1 MRIDDVTVEV
11 RNADLERVGQILPV
25 DLVGFE
31 AVPRFNNVG
40 TWRFN
45 LPADHHL
52 AEAVRTPGSGI
63 VVTGPN
69 GVLMSG
75 PMKSVVVDRNS
86 SDPAGTLTVEGTD
99 DSILLGQRL
108 AYPTP
113 TTADVTAQ
121 TTAYDQ
127 RSGTASTVML
137 DYVNANIGPS
147 APVERKI
154 DVLTLADDPNV
165 GSTVYGT
172 ARFDVLGELLTGLAS
187 VDGLGFDIRQVGS
200 DLEFSVYEP
209 QDKSGTVRMDTANDT
224 LSSSKFSYS
233 SPGATVAIVA
243 GAGEGTD
250 RVFQQVTTAESI
262 AAQAAW
268 DKRIES
274 FIDEQNTANVD
285 ELTQA
290 GLERLAADGSTI
302 VSLEVVPSSDTT
314 MAYGVD
320 WNLGDKV
327 TVVVDD
333 EELTAIVTSAAIR
346 IEADGVYVGATV
358 GNPEGIDYESRM
370 NAKASRTAQRV
381 NALERKENAPA
392 PSPVSHRLYLTKN
405 GVLSLTSGTQ
415 TDATGWTTAENTGG
429 FSLSGNVITVTNAG
443 LYNLT
448 FLAGFTGNA
457 NGNRWAN
464 VVFSGG
470 RTVRVAAGP
479 SPGGVQ
485 IASALVSLN
494 SVPIAAGETLTL
506 TVRQN
511 SGSTLDL
518 LTAPDTYFAI
528 QSA

>member
-1 MRIDDVTVEV
+1 MNIDDLTVEV
-11 RNADLERVGQILPV
+11 RNADLERVGQLLPV

-40 TWRFN
+40 SWRFT

-52 AEAVRTPGSGI
+52 AEAVRATGSGI
-63 VVTGPN
+63 VVTGPS

-75 PMKSVVVDRNS
+75 PMTSVVVERSS

-99 DSILLGQRL
+99 DSILLAQRL

-113 TTADVTAQ
+113 ATADVTAQ

-127 RSGTASTVML
+127 RSGTASAVML

-147 APVERKI
+147 APAARKV
-154 DVLTLADDPNV
+154 DVLALADDPNV
-165 GSTVYGT
+165 GSTVYGS
-172 ARFDVLGELLTGLAS
+172 ARFDVLGELLTGLAA
-187 VDGLGFDIRQVGS
+187 VDGLGFDIRQVGT

-209 QDKSGTVRMDTANDT
+209 QDKSGTVRMDIANDT

-250 RVFQQVTTAESI
+250 RVFQQVTTAESL

-274 FIDEQNTANVD
+274 FVDQQSTADAD

-290 GLERLAADGSTI
+290 GLEKLAAEGSTI

-346 IEADGVYVGATV
+346 VEADGVYVGATV
-358 GNPEGIDYESRM
+358 GNPEGVDYESRL
-370 NAKASRTAQRV
+370 NAKASRTSQRV
-381 NALERKENAPA
+381 NALERKENAPVA
-392 PSPVSHRLYLTKN
+392 TQRLYLTKN
-405 GVLSLTSGTQ
+405 GALALTTGTQ

-429 FSLSGNVITVTNAG
+429 FSLSGNVVTVANAG

-457 NGNRWAN
+457 TGNRWAN

-494 SVPIAAGETLTL
+494 SVPLAAGETLTL
-506 TVRQN
+506 TVRQS